1 VWLNGAPAGRI
12 DLDTAVSL
20 LVADGRITHIYAT
33 RTSSPGWTKRPRSA
47 TNGSDPGDL
56 DRVVARRRGM
66 ARVVVGREHGGGD
79 GYRLHFG

>member
-33 RTSSPGWTKRPRSA
+33 RDPHKLARLDDEA
-47 TNGSDPGDL
+47 TLS
-56 DRVVARRRGM
+56 R
-66 ARVVVGREHGGGD
+66 
-79 GYRLHFG
+79 